1 MGHFV
6 DDKGKAFVGPS
17 KELDVEIE
25 LGFFVGVGTQ
35 RFERIKIE
43 DADEHIFGVVMLND
57 WSSTATPL

>member
-6 DDKGKAFVGPS
+6 DANGKAFVSPS

-43 DADEHIFGVVMLND
+43 DADEHIFGAVMLND
-57 WSSTATPL
+57 WSSTYH